1 MLLLAAPADSQPS
14 ATRFQ
19 VPSAFLLQQAAWL
32 YERHLDHVRTQMKKV
47 GTANANAPG
56 TSSYGSAHTTIG
68 GLPMRRDGSGGGLPM
83 RRDGSG
89 GGVPMRRDGSSRSQ
103 SISSNHDTFVNT
115 SNARQIPE
123 HPQPCLFAQETAL

>member
-68 GLPMRRDGSGGGLPM
+68 GLPMRRDGSGGG
-83 RRDGSG
+83 
-89 GGVPMRRDGSSRSQ
+89 VPMRRDGSSRSQ
-103 SISSNHDTFVNT
+103 SISSNRDIFVNT

-123 HPQPCLFAQETAL
+123 HPQPCLFARETALCQRRRF